1 MLPTLVAAMLFG
13 AIAPVARSVAWGV
26 PFGLLSVATVLRSF
40 IGAAL
45 TVVVIG
51 TAAFFA
57 LRATSM
63 PADVIPAAAAAIG
76 GIIGLALLSSSARRL
91 RQVRGLSILCQR
103 LAEDDAREAALRA
116 LQRLLDRARRS
127 NPQRHAALVLMAT
140 GPLTQAG
147 LWDEARAALREVAEG
162 TLTDPQSVLRNQA
175 LAACELQ
182 FDDPDAAQATIDR
195 IRRPAEPSIEVWL
208 VAMEALVMSLRGQT
222 ERALA
227 HLGAEDT
234 SGNPSLRASHRLV
247 HAHIHAARGDEEG
260 AIRELNALEAE
271 AGRTGLRRVT
281 RPRGPASALA
291 ERLLEERS
299 SQSG

>member
-1 MLPTLVAAMLFG
+1 MLPTLVVAMLLG
-13 AIAPVARSVAWGV
+13 AIAPVARSIAWGV
-26 PFGLLSVATVLRSF
+26 PFGLLSIATVLRSF

-57 LRATSM
+57 LRAASV
-63 PADVIPAAAAAIG
+63 PADVIPGSAAAIG

-103 LAEDDAREAALRA
+103 LAEDDAREGALRA

-162 TLTDPQSVLRNQA
+162 TLTEPQSVLRNQA

-227 HLGAEDT
+227 HLGTEDT
-234 SGNPSLRASHRLV
+234 SDNPSLRASHRVV
-247 HAHIHAARGDEEG
+247 HAHIHAARGDEEA
-260 AIRELNALEAE
+260 AIRELSALEAE
-271 AGRTGLRRVT
+271 AGRAGLRRVT

-291 ERLLEERS
+291 ERLLEEGS